1 MGVTNNF
8 NLTGGSTSPNAIL
21 TQSLINQSPN
31 ILLNASPTPNFS
43 PVNNIINQSPNILL
57 SGTGIGN
64 SLNSFNQFAQN
75 AQSWLNSFESNN
87 NLQVT
92 YPNGTAGNSVSGTLS
107 GLSQLVNSV
116 GGILNMQKG
125 VATGYA
131 NPYISGQPSTYSRT
145 TGQAINPLTG
155 QPISSSPFPTTSL
168 LLIGGGLLAVIV
180 LVKMIG

>member
-1 MGVTNNF
+1 MGVSNNF

-21 TQSLINQSPN
+21 TQNL
-31 ILLNASPTPNFS
+31 
-43 PVNNIINQSPNILL
+43 INQSPNILL
-57 SGTGIGN
+57 SGTGIGS

-75 AQSWLNSFESNN
+75 AQSWLNSFESSN
-87 NLQVT
+87 NLPIT
-92 YPNGTAGNSVSGTLS
+92 YPGGTTGNSVSGTLS

-116 GGILNMQKG
+116 GGIFAMQKG
-125 VATGYA
+125 IATGYA

-145 TGQAINPLTG
+145 TGQAINPVTG

-168 LLIGGGLLAVIV
+168 LLIGGGILAVIV